1 MSAGRWRPVPWVI
14 FEGHSVRDT
23 ATALRISVKTVGNY
37 VTIIK
42 EKLGVSTNTEL
53 VKLAY
58 EHRLLTPGK
67 LTEDQT

>member
-1 MSAGRWRPVPWVI
+1 
-14 FEGHSVRDT
+14 
-23 ATALRISVKTVGNY
+23 VGNY